1 MARGRAPV
9 SPVTDRSPES
19 TGPGPGH
26 GLRWRRGRRYDAA
39 RGWGQRPRPSR
50 ISRLVHRLTSSPG
63 NVGGAPIPRKMKMR
77 QRPAVQ
83 AASLAR
89 PGRALHP
96 TSVFESCETPKRLA
110 GVIST
115 HPPPPVLQRREL
127 RHREVEDSAIRCW
140 ARLQGVY
147 KLDPVSVCT
156 LPKGFANAALPS
168 RGEGAH
174 P

>member
-1 MARGRAPV
+1 MSPRAPLEKGPQV
-9 SPVTDRSPES
+9 RRSAWLGAEAKA
-19 TGPGPGH
+19 
-26 GLRWRRGRRYDAA
+26 LRHLT
-39 RGWGQRPRPSR
+39 PRPQTH
-50 ISRLVHRLTSSPG
+50 LLTGKRGQGPNS
-63 NVGGAPIPRKMKMR
+63 KEMKMW

-89 PGRALHP
+89 PGQALHP

-115 HPPPPVLQRREL
+115 RPPPPVLQRRKL
-127 RHREVEDSAIRCW
+127 RHREVGDSAIRCW